1 MLFHTLGPLE
11 VRGHDGEVHRLG
23 NSKAATLLATLLLH
37 PNAWLTSAKLIEAT
51 WQDAA
56 APASAES
63 NLKTYVWQLRRA
75 LPEGAARIE
84 SAPGRY
90 RLRLTHGEL
99 DTQYVAERAAAARAA
114 AASGDFD
121 TAVAAYET
129 ALGWWRGVAF
139 EGLPMGCAVEEFA
152 ELRGQLREE
161 LADAQLALGRTG
173 DAARTLRALT
183 EDDPL
188 RETAW
193 ASLVRALHALGRRA
207 EAVRAYSQAS
217 QALSTELG
225 VRPGRALTSAY
236 LAALE
241 PARSRRELPRDTP
254 WFTGRTAELNTIGR
268 APGVVLIDGQPGI
281 GKSALAVHAAHTLAG
296 AFPDGQLFL
305 DLHGSTRPLAAFD
318 ALGTQLRRIG
328 VPEALMP
335 GTVDERAALWRC
347 ELAHR
352 RVLLVLD
359 DAAGPGQVEPL
370 LPAGR
375 GCRTLITTRNRDW
388 HVDGAV
394 RISLGPLPGPDAAA
408 LVRTAV
414 GESRG
419 STDEALL
426 ALCGGVPA
434 ALRDVIA
441 RLSTR
446 PTGAPETLA
455 ATPCQV
461 FGCAS
466 DGYRHAL
473 ATALAPLP
481 PAGRS
486 ALRALGEL
494 PGEFASADAARA
506 LGGTPDSARRTLE
519 ALVDVGLL
527 DALPD
532 GRYRGHQLVYH
543 YARCRECAPAS
554 ATAMAAWVA

>member
-11 VRGHDGEVHRLG
+11 VRGRDGEVHRLG
-23 NSKAATLLATLLLH
+23 NSKAATLLATLLRH

-90 RLRLTHGEL
+90 RLRLGHGEL
-99 DTQYVAERAAAARAA
+99 DTQHVAERATVARAA
-114 AASGDFD
+114 TATGDFD

-139 EGLPMGCAVEEFA
+139 EGLPMGCAAEEFA

-207 EAVRAYSQAS
+207 EAVRAYRQAS

-225 VRPGRALTSAY
+225 VRPGRALNSAY

-241 PARSRRELPRDTP
+241 PARPRRELPRDTP
-254 WFTGRTAELNTIGR
+254 WFTGRTADLHTIRR
-268 APGVVLIDGQPGI
+268 ATGVVLIDGQPGI

-305 DLHGSTRPLAAFD
+305 DLHGSTRPLTAFD
-318 ALGTQLRRIG
+318 ALGTQLSRIG
-328 VPEALMP
+328 VPAALLP

-359 DAAGPGQVEPL
+359 DAEGPGQVAPL

-375 GCRTLITTRNRDW
+375 DCRTLITTRSRGW

-394 RISLGPLPGPDAAA
+394 RIGLGPLSTSDAFA
-408 LVRTAV
+408 LVRAAT
-414 GESRG
+414 GEPIG
-419 STDEALL
+419 EALL
-426 ALCGGVPA
+426 ALCGGIPA
-434 ALRDVIA
+434 ALRDVSTS
-441 RLSTR
+441 LCTR
-446 PTGAPETLA
+446 PPGASKKL

-461 FGCAS
+461 FGCAG

-473 ATALAPLP
+473 ATAFASLS

-486 ALRALGEL
+486 ALHALGDL
-494 PGEFASADAARA
+494 PGEFASADAVHA
-506 LGGTPDSARRTLE
+506 LGGTPDAVRRTLE
-519 ALVDVGLL
+519 ALVDVGVL
-527 DALPD
+527 DALPH
-532 GRYRGHQLVYH
+532 GRYRGHRLVYH
-543 YARCRECAPAS
+543 YAGCRECAPAS
-554 ATAMAAWVA
+554 ATAVARVA